1 MKNSKQI
8 KTEITQVQQW
18 SGPLPAPESLAKY
31 DNIIPGS
38 AERILVMA
46 EKEQNH
52 RHQTENKTAKRQYVL
67 VIVSVIFAFV
77 CVIALVGLVF
87 YAIYKG
93 SDNSALAAIITAIAA
108 VAGIFGVRKL
118 LRVKEK

>member
-1 MKNSKQI
+1 MKNNKQI
-8 KTEITQVQQW
+8 RTEITQVQQW

-31 DNIIPGS
+31 DSVVPGS
-38 AERILVMA
+38 AERILAMA

-52 RHQTENKTAKRQYVL
+52 RHQTEDKAARRQYVIAFL
-67 VIVSVIFAFV
+67 SVLFAFA

-118 LRVKEK
+118 LRIKQE